1 MREWRA
7 ITILHLR
14 LVAEGD
20 VIEIDRG
27 VCAAE
32 RAEHP
37 TVVIGRTASYEGLVG
52 HGDEVGK
59 WRGV

>member
-1 MREWRA
+1 M
-7 ITILHLR
+7 
-14 LVAEGD
+14 AEGD

-37 TVVIGRTASYEGLVG
+37 AVVIGRTASYEGLVG
-52 HGDEVGK
+52 HGDEV
-59 WRGV
+59 RGDCGGGTGAVARWCKF